1 MSKQLGQFLQ
11 EQQEPFTLQIYLL
24 ERGQFRNKHLISD
37 GDFRCCSTNSTTYK
51 FLKRSASCGAK
62 KRRKIIPNCSKI
74 VKSVLNK
81 LVTFSHNQKIKNLTN
96 DQEHNNSTSNNT
108 NIIADDEKI
117 SSASSTTVFNSCYDS
132 SDAEEADIL
141 SSPQAADDNFLHEK
155 QVKTLFLLHLIGVI
169 RRKNIVV

>member
-62 KRRKIIPNCSKI
+62 KRKKVIPNCSKI
-74 VKSVLNK
+74 VKSMLNK
-81 LVTFSHNQKIKNLTN
+81 LVTFSHNQKIKNLVN
-96 DQEHNNSTSNNT
+96 DQVHNNSTNNNT
-108 NIIADDEKI
+108 NIIVDDDKI
-117 SSASSTTVFNSCYDS
+117 SSASNTTVFNSCYDS
-132 SDAEEADIL
+132 SDAEEADNNL
-141 SSPQAADDNFLHEK
+141 SSTQAEDDNFLHEK
-155 QVKTLFLLHLIGVI
+155 QVKTLFYDI
-169 RRKNIVV
+169 